1 MRYKTIILLYN
12 IIRDS
17 GGCVISLSLEVVFQS
32 WESISPTGFFFIS
45 SCDGP
50 HCHTLFHPSLPL
62 HSRPHPPFSS
72 RVMIMVPGPKEF
84 QAVQL

>member
-32 WESISPTGFFFIS
+32 WESISPTDS
-45 SCDGP
+45 SLLVYATDLTAIHYSIRP
-50 HCHTLFHPSLPL
+50 SPSTPVPTHPS
-62 HSRPHPPFSS
+62 PP
-72 RVMIMVPGPKEF
+72 G
-84 QAVQL
+84 